1 MLQRIQNKLART
13 ISVMYFLQ
21 RNDNDGHSDFKLHK
35 IMFALMKSRDS
46 FGQKIKNKFWDPK
59 ELGFR

>member
-1 MLQRIQNKLART
+1 MLQKIPNKLARN

-35 IMFALMKSRDS
+35 IIFV
-46 FGQKIKNKFWDPK
+46 F
-59 ELGFR
+59 